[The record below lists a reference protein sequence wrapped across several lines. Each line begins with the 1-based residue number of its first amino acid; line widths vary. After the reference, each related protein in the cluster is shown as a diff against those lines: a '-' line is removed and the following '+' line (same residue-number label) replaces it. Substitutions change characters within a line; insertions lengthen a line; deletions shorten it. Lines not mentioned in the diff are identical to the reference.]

1 MRYKYYLKITLLGF
15 IVIAPMVLLL
25 LPANFFD
32 DGQSICLSQILL
44 GKECFACGI
53 TRGIMHLIHLD
64 FENAFA
70 YNMLSFIVLPLLGI
84 IWVQWFVKEYKI
96 YKFLR
101 KKMNA
106 DKLELS
112 KLK

>member
-1 MRYKYYLKITLLGF
+1 M
-15 IVIAPMVLLL
+15 LLL

-32 DGQSICLSQILL
+32 NGQSICISQILL

-70 YNMLSFIVLPLLGI
+70 YNMLSFIVLPLLVI
-84 IWVQWFVKEYKI
+84 IWVQWFLKELQLFKLI
-96 YKFLR
+96 
-101 KKMNA
+101 KKENI
-106 DKLELS
+106 K
-112 KLK
+112 